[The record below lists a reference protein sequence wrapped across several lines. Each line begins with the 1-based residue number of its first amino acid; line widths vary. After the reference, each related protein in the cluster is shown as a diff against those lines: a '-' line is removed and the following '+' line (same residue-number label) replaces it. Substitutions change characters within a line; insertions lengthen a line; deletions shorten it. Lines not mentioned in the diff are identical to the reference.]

1 MIYKVKLNFYL
12 QKLIII
18 NNVSLRYM
26 MYDRKL
32 RIWNKMMSV
41 NVNKV
46 TANIDFNQYVAKITL
61 GIHRR

>member
-46 TANIDFNQYVAKITL
+46 TANIDFN
-61 GIHRR
+61 